1 MNLIILYPEDFTS
14 HNRVVLK
21 NRRLEYIR
29 SVHKVSVGK
38 TLNVGMIQGK
48 MGIGTVLCLDT
59 TVCELEVVLTK
70 EPPAPLPCTLVL
82 ALPRPKALKRIL
94 EYVAAMGV
102 KKVIILET
110 WRVEKSFW
118 NSPVL
123 LEDCIREH
131 CILGLEQGVDT
142 IMPEIV
148 IKKRFKPFV
157 EDDLPA
163 ICYGTSC
170 LVAHPVAITPCPCSL
185 NSPLTLVIGPEGG
198 FIPFEIDLLAQK
210 GFLPVTFGQRI
221 LRVENAVCSLLGRLF
236 S

>member
-14 HNRVVLK
+14 HNRVVVK

-29 SVHKVSVGK
+29 SVHKVSEGDTLKVGI
-38 TLNVGMIQGK
+38 LNGK
-48 MGIGTVLCLDT
+48 MGTGTVLSLDT
-59 TVCELEVVLTK
+59 TACELEVVLTL
-70 EPPAPLPCTLVL
+70 EPPMSLPCTLIL

-94 EYVAAMGV
+94 EYVTAMGV
-102 KKVIILET
+102 KKIIVLET

-123 LEDCIREH
+123 LEPTMREH

-157 EDDLPA
+157 EDDLPLLSR
-163 ICYGTSC
+163 GTSG
-170 LVAHPVAITPCPCSL
+170 LVAHPVAAVPCPFSL
-185 NSPLTLVIGPEGG
+185 NSPVTLAIGPEGG
-198 FIPFEIDLLAQK
+198 FIPFEIELLAK
-210 GFLPVTFGQRI
+210 TGFLPVTFGQRI